1 MIAKM
6 RTQRLLVPLV
16 VTISLVFVIDSFL
29 AQNRKKQEASE
40 ISTSRAGITEQDKES
55 KIKNT
60 LTSLLANLGVHVG
73 PTLPTLETQT
83 FREIRVRWQSSG
95 TPPGLANLEE
105 RSPAGILAIVDSM
118 KRSGPLP
125 RQRSVELST
134 NQLLVIAVDQN
145 SELRWWTLLLDPRL
159 VRAEVPGATGET
171 GSENYYVMKVD
182 FMVAYPDDPAIRE
195 LRFYHPVWTGEEFHL
210 QLLSVLSI
218 T

>member
-1 MIAKM
+1 
-6 RTQRLLVPLV
+6 
-16 VTISLVFVIDSFL
+16 
-29 AQNRKKQEASE
+29 
-40 ISTSRAGITEQDKES
+40 
-55 KIKNT
+55 
-60 LTSLLANLGVHVG
+60 
-73 PTLPTLETQT
+73 
-83 FREIRVRWQSSG
+83 
-95 TPPGLANLEE
+95 LANLEE

-118 KRSGPLP
+118 RRSGTLP

-182 FMVAYPDDPAIRE
+182 FMVAYPDDPAIKE
-195 LRFYHPVWTGEEFHL
+195 LRFYHPVWTSEEFHL

>member
-60 LTSLLANLGVHVG
+60 LTSLLANLGVHVE

-95 TPPGLANLEE
+95 TPAGLANLEE